1 MNALLRE
8 VRFLLGLKSV
18 VAAMVALL
26 ALTAV
31 AVGAG
36 LVEVARQEAAIA
48 RIGPQQASDVAAI
61 TDWVSREKDPGSA
74 AYYTFHATSDP
85 PSDLAFAAI
94 GARDVSPFV
103 LRVRALGLEAQLYE
117 GEIGNPEA
125 ALPGRF
131 DFAFVLV
138 YLAPLFVILLFHD
151 LRSGEREAG
160 RLRALEA
167 SVGAPSALWGPRLI
181 VRALGLFLAL
191 ALPFFVG
198 ALVAGTA
205 LWKVGAVLVVV
216 LAYLAF
222 WIVLCLVVARA
233 ARSSLANAMTL
244 AAAWMTLTLIVP
256 AIGHVAINSAIPLR
270 QGMELGQTQRTAVHR
285 AWDIPKAET
294 MDAFFRTHPQW
305 RDTPP
310 LTEAFHWKWYFAFH
324 QVGDELAGDL
334 SRQYRQGV
342 LERATWSERLGL
354 VTPGVAT
361 QLALHRL
368 AATDPAAQIAYQDR
382 IRAFHGA
389 LRRFFYPYLF
399 EDRPFGRADFARA
412 PEYRSAPAVGSWPLS
427 LLAGVLL
434 TTLLVG
440 GIGFVRRRKEPF

>member
-8 VRFLLGLKSV
+8 ARFLLGLKSV
-18 VAAMVALL
+18 VAAMVALF

-31 AVGAG
+31 AVSAG

-94 GARDVSPFV
+94 GTRDVSPYV

-167 SVGAPSALWGPRLI
+167 SVGASSALWGPRLT
-181 VRALGLFLAL
+181 VRALGLFLVL
-191 ALPFFVG
+191 ALPFLVG
-198 ALVAGTA
+198 AFVAGTA
-205 LWKVGAVLVVV
+205 PWKVGAVLVVV

-222 WIVLCLVVARA
+222 WIVLCVVVARA

-256 AIGHVAINSAIPLR
+256 AIGHVVINSAIPLR

-305 RDTPP
+305 RNTAP
-310 LTEAFHWKWYFAFH
+310 LGEAFHWKWYFAFH
-324 QVGDELAGDL
+324 QVGDELAGGL

-342 LERATWSERLGL
+342 LERAAWSERLGL

-382 IRAFHGA
+382 IRAFHGE

-412 PEYRSAPAVGSWPLS
+412 PEYRAAPAAGSWPVA
-427 LLAGVLL
+427 LLGGVVLM
-434 TTLLVG
+434 TALVG
-440 GIGFVRRRKEPF
+440 GVGLVRGRREAS